1 MSAAA
6 GGRDAEPFPWEA
18 VMHAGFCLLRLSPD
32 VFWRLTPVEFFAMT
46 GGLRP
51 RRLEMARDGLEG
63 LMERFPD
70 EVEFGRGG

>member
-1 MSAAA
+1 
-6 GGRDAEPFPWEA
+6 
-18 VMHAGFCLLRLSPD
+18 MHAGFCLLRLSPD

-70 EVEFGRGG
+70 GVAYGLEEG